1 MRLNSRIAKR
11 ILNSRL
17 NSVTR
22 EKQVHNLD
30 TAKTAG
36 VLWMTDQKESFGKIQ
51 DRLSKA
57 GIKTTGICYFPVRK
71 AIIPEGINGFTRKQ
85 TNFWTEIPS
94 AQMIESFIQ
103 QKFDLLIDLTV
114 NKYFPLVYIA
124 ALSQAKFKVGY
135 SGNAQNYFDLNI
147 DFPTQPNAEQL
158 ADQILYYLTR
168 INKTTIE

>member
-11 ILNSRL
+11 ILNSKL
-17 NSVTR
+17 SLVTR
-22 EKQVHNLD
+22 EKQVNNLD

-36 VLWMTDQKESFGKIQ
+36 VLWMTDQKETFGKIQ

-71 AIIPEGINGFTRKQ
+71 AIIPDGINGFTRKQ

-94 AQMIESFIQ
+94 AQLVEDFIH

-114 NKYFPLVYIA
+114 HKYFPLVYIA
-124 ALSQAKFKVGY
+124 ALSEANFKVGY
-135 SGNAQNYFDLNI
+135 SGNAQNYFDLNV
-147 DFPTQPNAEQL
+147 DFQAQPDAEQL
-158 ADQILYYLTR
+158 AEQVLYYLTR